1 MKKYLPGLGI
11 MGLGI
16 YTVGLA
22 LAAALRTGMNFSSV
36 MGALMGAGIFFF
48 GFLILGR

>member
-16 YTVGLA
+16 YIAGLA
-22 LAAALRTGMNFSSV
+22 IVAAIRTGMSFSSV
-36 MGALMGAGIFFF
+36 MGALMGAGIFLF
-48 GFLILGR
+48 GVLILGR